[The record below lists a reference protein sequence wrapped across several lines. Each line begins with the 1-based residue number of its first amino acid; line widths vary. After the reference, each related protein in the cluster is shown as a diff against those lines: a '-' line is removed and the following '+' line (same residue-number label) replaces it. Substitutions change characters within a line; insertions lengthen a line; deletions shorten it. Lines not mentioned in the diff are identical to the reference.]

1 MYSRLGND
9 AQVCELWKKVD
20 CPSDAVKFQKLIDK
34 ERVYDFLAGLNIEY
48 NHIRDQVL
56 RRMHFP
62 SLRQTY
68 SHVQQE
74 KSRRNALLHLVTH
87 ERKTS
92 WQLHGHPSRG
102 RGGKRIG
109 FPRSQAL
116 VSKITRTLIPDGQ
129 SNTSTLSKKEI
140 QTLRHQ
146 MAKLDPPSLSNFAH
160 VDVNQELP
168 LWYNQFEHLSSVA
181 LT

>member
-1 MYSRLGND
+1 ML
-9 AQVCELWKKVD
+9 A
-20 CPSDAVKFQKLIDK
+20 DK
-34 ERVYDFLAGLNIEY
+34 EQLKCDYYRWTK
-48 NHIRDQVL
+48 H
-56 RRMHFP
+56 
-62 SLRQTY
+62 T
-68 SHVQQE
+68 
-74 KSRRNALLHLVTH
+74 
-87 ERKTS
+87 RKTS

-146 MAKLDPPSLSNFAH
+146 MAKLDPPYLSNFAH
-160 VDVNQELP
+160 VGMPMIAFN
-168 LWYNQFEHLSSVA
+168 SSTISDSN
-181 LT
+181 L

>member
-1 MYSRLGND
+1 MIDNSNKKKISEGFTRLSEPML
-9 AQVCELWKKVD
+9 A
-20 CPSDAVKFQKLIDK
+20 DK
-34 ERVYDFLAGLNIEY
+34 EQLKCDYY
-48 NHIRDQVL
+48 
-56 RRMHFP
+56 RRTKH
-62 SLRQTY
+62 T
-68 SHVQQE
+68 
-74 KSRRNALLHLVTH
+74 
-87 ERKTS
+87 RKTS

-102 RGGKRIG
+102 WGGKRIG

-160 VDVNQELP
+160 VGMPMIAFN
-168 LWYNQFEHLSSVA
+168 SSTISDSN
-181 LT
+181 L